1 MLVLLLALP
10 AAWGDDPKDKDG
22 KKDPSPK
29 EQYAALVKE
38 FSTKQQAILA
48 EARKAKGEEQDK
60 LFEKYQSVG
69 KDFADKF
76 LKLAEDNPKDAVASD
91 AYFWI
96 VQNGAGSDAHK
107 KASDKV
113 MTLLDEMSVKDLLAK
128 LNRMQGSPAI
138 FDAVLKRAE
147 KDAKDPEAGDL
158 VAWVAMRNLR
168 MPNGA
173 KAVDLLLEK
182 YPEHKSIEQVV
193 AMLGRMGN
201 PDADSKLKKILETSK
216 QPRVKA
222 AAALGLGKVYAE
234 KCDALA
240 DKPAES
246 DKVAA
251 EAEKYLTQAID
262 LYGNSNEAQR
272 KDAEGELHA
281 LKTLRVG
288 KEAPEIKA
296 GDLDGKDFKL
306 SDYRGKVVLLDFW
319 GNW

>member
-1 MLVLLLALP
+1 MLVLSLALP

-29 EQYAALVKE
+29 EQYTALTKE
-38 FSTKQQAILA
+38 FSTKRQAILA
-48 EARKAKGEEQDK
+48 DARKANGEEQEK
-60 LFEKYQSVG
+60 LFEKYQEVG

-76 LKLAEDNPKDAVASD
+76 LKLAEDNPKDPVAAD

-96 VQNGAGSDAHK
+96 VQNAAGTSAYK

-113 MTLLDEMSVKDLLAK
+113 TALLDELSIKDLLAK
-128 LNRMQGSPAI
+128 VNRMPASPAI

-158 VAWVAMRNLR
+158 VAWAATRSFR
-168 MPNGA
+168 MPNGQ
-173 KAVDLLLEK
+173 KAIDLLLEK
-182 YPEHKSIEQVV
+182 YPDHKSVEQVV
-193 AMLGRMGN
+193 GMLGRMGL
-201 PDADSKLKKILETSK
+201 PDADTKLKKILETNK
-216 QPRVKA
+216 EPKVKA
-222 AAALGLGKVYAE
+222 AAAMGLGKILAE
-234 KCDALA
+234 KCDALG
-240 DKPAES
+240 DKPEEA

-251 EAEKYLTQAID
+251 EAEKYLTQAVN
-262 LYGNSNEAQR
+262 LYGNSNELQR

>member
-96 VQNGAGSDAHK
+96 VQNGAGSDAYK

-158 VAWVAMRNLR
+158 VAWVAMRSLR

>member
-10 AAWGDDPKDKDG
+10 AAWGDDPKDKE
-22 KKDPSPK
+22 KKDASPK

-38 FSTKQQAILA
+38 FSTKQQALLT

-60 LFEKYQSVG
+60 LFDKYLNVG

-76 LKLAEDNPKDAVASD
+76 LKLADDNPKDAVASD

-96 VQNGAGSDAHK
+96 VQNGAGSGAYK

-158 VAWVAMRNLR
+158 VAWVAMRSLR
-168 MPNGA
+168 MPNGL

-182 YPEHKSIEQVV
+182 YPEHKSVEQVV
-193 AMLGRMGN
+193 AMLGRMGIAN
-201 PDADSKLKKILETSK
+201 ADEKLKKILETSK
-216 QPRVKA
+216 QPKVQA
-222 AAALGLGKVYAE
+222 AAAMGLGKILAE
-234 KCDALA
+234 KCDGLG
-240 DKPAES
+240 DKPAEA

-251 EAEKYLTQAID
+251 EAEKYLTQAIN

-272 KDAEGELHA
+272 KGAEGELHA